1 MRMSDTLPRPTK
13 IRRNVT
19 LDPVADAWLDTRDNA
34 SATINEMIHRA
45 AEKERMETAFDALL
59 ADLNEQYG
67 EPDPAEV
74 ARFVALLGDG
84 K

>member
-1 MRMSDTLPRPTK
+1 MSDTLSRPAK

-19 LDPVADAWLDTRDNA
+19 LDPAADAWLDTRDNA

-45 AEKERMETAFDALL
+45 VEKERMDAALDALI
-59 ADLNEQYG
+59 ADLDEQYG

-74 ARFVALLGDG
+74 ARFVTLLGG
-84 K
+84 HG